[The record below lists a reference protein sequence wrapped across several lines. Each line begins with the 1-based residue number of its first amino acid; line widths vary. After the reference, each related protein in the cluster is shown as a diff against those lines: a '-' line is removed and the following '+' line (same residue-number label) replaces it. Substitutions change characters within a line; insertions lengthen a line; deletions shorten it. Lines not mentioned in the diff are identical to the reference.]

1 MSFPGGA
8 YDSKENDGNPTI
20 VHLHLRHHLYLFP
33 REIFARRRNMFC
45 DATSDDQIPDSASRG
60 CPLRRGFLRSKKFS
74 KIFAICRS
82 CDSYLARIM
91 VQYQH

>member
-33 REIFARRRNMFC
+33 REIFARRRNMF
-45 DATSDDQIPDSASRG
+45 
-60 CPLRRGFLRSKKFS
+60 
-74 KIFAICRS
+74 
-82 CDSYLARIM
+82 
-91 VQYQH
+91 